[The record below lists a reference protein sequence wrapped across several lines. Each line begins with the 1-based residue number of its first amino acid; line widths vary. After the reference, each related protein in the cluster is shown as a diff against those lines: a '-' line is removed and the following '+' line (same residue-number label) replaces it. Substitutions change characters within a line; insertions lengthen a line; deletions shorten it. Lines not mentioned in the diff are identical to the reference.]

1 VTTHAGSL
9 ANPEFTAALARALA
23 TSDAAAV
30 LVIGPDLVVED
41 ANPAAALAL
50 GGGNLPAGTPLSG
63 IVDAADLERFRRAI
77 SDGPAGTPL
86 LLRAAVAPGDPD
98 RALLVSLVQVPAGAS
113 GAARLV
119 AIGRPAGPDL
129 RREARI
135 LRAQRYEIVGQLTSG
150 VAHDLNNRLSTV
162 TTFSDLMLGDA
173 EPGSQ
178 DAEDLAEIKRAG
190 LDAATITRKLDLFAG
205 GHAGGATESSLP
217 EVVRGF
223 EKLIRR
229 FIGTEITL
237 VTELDDA
244 CAPVDS
250 PPIRI
255 EEVLIALVSNARDAM
270 PEGGTLTIRA
280 RPDASDTERVVLE
293 VHDTGPEHVLAPIEQ
308 ALEAFFSSRSPSV
321 GSGLGLATVHG
332 ILDALGGT
340 IEMVRESRAPGTT
353 VRVTLPGKPGHE
365 TEADD
370 AAAEAAPPSPGALR
384 VGLIEPDDR
393 ARGALERGLTGAG
406 ALVTPFAS
414 PEAFSRAAPTVDAV
428 VADVPDDQ
436 AAGVRLLRSIRP
448 GDDDVPVVV
457 LRRRASPRVMPPGTA
472 NVLELAKP
480 TDLQAI
486 RAALTEISGGGTPQ
500 ASPS

>member
-1 VTTHAGSL
+1 MTTQAGSL
-9 ANPEFTAALARALA
+9 SNPEFIAALAHALA
-23 TSDAAAV
+23 TAEASAV
-30 LVIGPDLVVED
+30 IVFGPDLVVD
-41 ANPAAALAL
+41 DWNPAAARAL
-50 GGGNLPAGTPLSG
+50 GGGELPAGTPLSG
-63 IVDAADLERFRRAI
+63 LVVAADLERLRQ
-77 SDGPAGTPL
+77 SVTDGPIGIPL
-86 LLRAAVAPGDPD
+86 LLRAAEAPGDPD
-98 RALLVSLVQVPAGAS
+98 RALLVSLLEVPAAGS
-113 GAARLV
+113 AAPRFV

-217 EVVRGF
+217 TVVRGF
-223 EKLIRR
+223 EKLVRR
-229 FIGTEITL
+229 FIGSEITL

-244 CAPVDS
+244 CDPIAS

-280 RPDASDTERVVLE
+280 HPDASGAERVVLE
-293 VHDTGPEHVLAPIEQ
+293 VQDTGPEPVLAPIEQ
-308 ALEAFFSSRSPSV
+308 ALEAFFSSKSPSV

-340 IEMVRESRAPGTT
+340 IEMVRESNPPGTT
-353 VRVTLPGKPGHE
+353 VRVSLPGTPGHE
-365 TEADD
+365 TEADED
-370 AAAEAAPPSPGALR
+370 AEAGSGPSLGAMR
-384 VGLIEPDDR
+384 VGLIEPNDR
-393 ARGALERGLTGAG
+393 ARGALDRGLSRAG
-406 ALVTPFAS
+406 ARVTPFAS
-414 PEAFSRAAPTVDAV
+414 LEAFSRGAPSVDAV
-428 VADVPDDQ
+428 VADVPDDPG
-436 AAGVRLLRSIRP
+436 AGIRLLDLIRRHVV
-448 GDDDVPVVV
+448 GVPLVA
-457 LRRRASPRVMPPGTA
+457 LRRRASPRVMPPGTS
-472 NVLELAKP
+472 NVLEIAKP
-480 TDLQAI
+480 TDLRAI
-486 RAALTEISGGGTPQ
+486 RAALTEISG
-500 ASPS
+500 SPAPTAPHG

>member
-9 ANPEFTAALARALA
+9 SNPEFIAALASALA
-23 TSDAAAV
+23 ASEAAAV
-30 LVIGPDLVVED
+30 LVVGPDLVVED
-41 ANPAAALAL
+41 ANPAAARAL
-50 GGGNLPAGTPLSG
+50 GGGNLPAGTPLSDV
-63 IVDAADLERFRRAI
+63 VDPADLGRLRGAI
-77 SDGPAGTPL
+77 SDGSAGLPL
-86 LLRAAVAPGDPD
+86 LLRSAAAPKDSE
-98 RALLVSLVQVPAGAS
+98 RALLVSLVEIPDGGT
-113 GAARLV
+113 GAARFV

-135 LRAQRYEIVGQLTSG
+135 IRAQRYEIVGQLTSG

-217 EVVRGF
+217 AIVRGF

-229 FIGTEITL
+229 FIGSEISL

-280 RPDASDTERVVLE
+280 HPDPSGAGRVVLE
-293 VHDTGPEHVLAPIEQ
+293 VHDTGPENVLAPIEQ
-308 ALEAFFSSRSPSV
+308 ALETFFSSKSPSV

-332 ILDALGGT
+332 ILVALGGT
-340 IEMVRESRAPGTT
+340 IEMVRETARRARPCASRCRAN
-353 VRVTLPGKPGHE
+353 RVTRPKRTTPPRKPV
-365 TEADD
+365 
-370 AAAEAAPPSPGALR
+370 PRRS
-384 VGLIEPDDR
+384 
-393 ARGALERGLTGAG
+393 ARCGWG
-406 ALVTPFAS
+406 
-414 PEAFSRAAPTVDAV
+414 
-428 VADVPDDQ
+428 
-436 AAGVRLLRSIRP
+436 
-448 GDDDVPVVV
+448 
-457 LRRRASPRVMPPGTA
+457 
-472 NVLELAKP
+472 
-480 TDLQAI
+480 
-486 RAALTEISGGGTPQ
+486 
-500 ASPS
+500 